1 MSSNVQDM
9 KNIAM
14 LKDSEAY
21 KYFNKPEVKFIKTHK
36 RDKSI
41 YINNNNSEYE
51 YVSSIGMKR
60 KRVN

>member
-1 MSSNVQDM
+1 
-9 KNIAM
+9 M

-21 KYFNKPEVKFIKTHK
+21 KYVNKPEVKFIKTHK

-41 YINNNNSEYE
+41 YVNNSEYE

>member
-1 MSSNVQDM
+1 MSSNVQNM

-21 KYFNKPEVKFIKTHK
+21 KYVNKPEVKFIKTHK

-41 YINNNNSEYE
+41 YVNNSEYE